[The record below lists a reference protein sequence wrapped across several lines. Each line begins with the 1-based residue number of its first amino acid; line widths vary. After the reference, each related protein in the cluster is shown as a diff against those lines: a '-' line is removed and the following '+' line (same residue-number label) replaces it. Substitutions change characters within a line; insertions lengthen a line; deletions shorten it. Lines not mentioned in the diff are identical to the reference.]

1 MSQFINYLTFGGVQ
15 SNQYGVWISGA
26 GTYDAPGR
34 DLEYIQIPGRSGD
47 LIVDNGRYTNIEIVY
62 PAYIAD
68 DFDTKFDTFRA
79 LMLSKKGYQILTDT
93 YHPDEFRLAA
103 LSGGLSAETG
113 AYNKIG
119 GFDLTFNC
127 QPQRWL
133 YSGLVVT
140 TLSSS
145 GSISNPTNYASK
157 PNIRVY
163 GYGNI
168 GIGSNTITVASHG
181 LQYIDIDCQAM
192 DAFCGAVNANS
203 YVTITG
209 DDFPVLSPGANN
221 ISLSGNISN
230 IQITPRWFTI

>member
-1 MSQFINYLTFGGVQ
+1 MNQYGNYLTFAGIQ
-15 SNQYGVWISGA
+15 SNLYGVWISGT
-26 GTYDAPGR
+26 GTYNAPGR

-62 PAYIAD
+62 PAFIPAQ
-68 DFDTKFDTFRA
+68 FDTKFDTFRA
-79 LMLSKKGYQILTDT
+79 LMLSKTGYQILTDT

-103 LSGGLSAETG
+103 LSGGFSAETG
-113 AYNKIG
+113 AYNKAG
-119 GFDLTFNC
+119 RFDITFNC

-133 YSGLVVT
+133 YSGLTVT
-140 TLSSS
+140 TLSAS
-145 GSISNPTNYASK
+145 GSISNPTNYDAR

-168 GIGSNTITVASHG
+168 GIGSETITIAAHG

-230 IQITPRWFTI
+230 IQITPRWFTL